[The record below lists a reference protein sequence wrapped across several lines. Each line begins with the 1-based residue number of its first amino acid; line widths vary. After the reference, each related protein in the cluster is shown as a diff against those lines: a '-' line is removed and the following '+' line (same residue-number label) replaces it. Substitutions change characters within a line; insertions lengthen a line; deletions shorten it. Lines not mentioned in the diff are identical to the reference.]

1 MERIYRSMDVYDRL
15 FGQTSM
21 PDLIDSDP
29 EWQTA
34 VNRFLFGEVF
44 SQGNLTEKTRELIAL
59 AVLTAEQ
66 GTSQIPRHV
75 IAALRVGATPIEI
88 KEAVYQCTP
97 YVGFPKVFDALAAC
111 NQTLQQQGISL
122 PLSSQG
128 TVTEEDRLAKG
139 IAVQKSIFG
148 PTIDQM
154 RAAAPEQQKHIQDNL
169 SAFCFGD
176 FYTRQGLD
184 LQLRELLTFCIV
196 SALGGCDP
204 QVKAH
209 VQGNA
214 NVGNGKAV
222 LVAALTQ
229 CLPFIGFPKTLN
241 ALAAINQVLPD
252 EEN

>member
-15 FGQTSM
+15 FGQPPM

-75 IAALRVGATPIEI
+75 AAAFEGLLPLRSKKRSINVRLMW
-88 KEAVYQCTP
+88 
-97 YVGFPKVFDALAAC
+97 VFLKFSDALAAC

-122 PLSSQG
+122 PLPSQG
-128 TVTEEDRLAKG
+128 TVTEEDRLAEG